1 MVSIIAISV
10 VVSTFLA
17 ASLYWIIVSVSRIYR
32 FKKYRRVAAKHLSP
46 QEESG
51 NIFEQCCYHYETE
64 IHKYVYFILINLTE
78 VCVGVMVLIYTLA
91 YDNYIIFSEIESS
104 QKVILSNCSSVDS
117 LSLKEFQP
125 KQSLLFR
132 NGIAALL
139 NIAELIITILGVSL
153 MGYLTR
159 RIKQIQYPPNRVKI
173 GVSIL
178 SIILISSI
186 IIVTACVP
194 NLLLINKIVFP
205 FALLICFSILLRTV
219 KQFERTLL
227 QRAGERLAQ
236 FGSNKEEY
244 QEYKHFKI
252 TMRIIFFGFMLI
264 VMATY
269 IIKLP
274 SILTSILFYQKCQ
287 FPFNFLPHYNPI
299 LVTPENIEILMSII
313 YYMIVLGD
321 WVALFGVMVTVSP
334 FICVTVS
341 IWINRIYKSIS
352 GKFKVKYRYHG
363 TQFNEPL
370 LKI

>member
-1 MVSIIAISV
+1 MIRLIGTSV
-10 VVSTFLA
+10 MISTFLT

-51 NIFEQCCYHYETE
+51 NIFQQCCYHYETE

-91 YDNYIIFSEIESS
+91 YDHYIIFSEIESS
-104 QKVILSNCSSVDS
+104 QKLILSNCSSVDS
-117 LSLKEFQP
+117 LSLKEFQL
-125 KQSLLFR
+125 KQSLPFR
-132 NGIAALL
+132 NVTAALL
-139 NIAELIITILGVSL
+139 NIAELIIFILGVSL
-153 MGYLTR
+153 MDYLTR

-194 NLLLINKIVFP
+194 NLLLINKIVCP
-205 FALLICFSILLRTV
+205 FAILICFSILLRTV

-252 TMRIIFFGFMLI
+252 TMRIICLGFMLI

-269 IIKLP
+269 LLNVP
-274 SILTSILFYQKCQ
+274 PFLTSILFYQKCQ
-287 FPFNFLPHYNPI
+287 FPLNFLPHYNPI
-299 LVTPENIEILMSII
+299 LVTPENLDILISILS
-313 YYMIVLGD
+313 YMIGLGD
-321 WVALFGVMVTVSP
+321 WLGLLGVTVAFSP

-352 GKFKVKYRYHG
+352 GKSKIKYRYHG

-370 LKI
+370 LMN